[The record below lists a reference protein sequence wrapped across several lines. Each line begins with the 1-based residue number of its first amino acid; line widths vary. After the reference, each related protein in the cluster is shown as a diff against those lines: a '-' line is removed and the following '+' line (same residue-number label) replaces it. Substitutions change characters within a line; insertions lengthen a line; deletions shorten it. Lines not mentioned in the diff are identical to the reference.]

1 MIKPF
6 FEGFNNW
13 RRPIANGENLQDGLK
28 AAKINFKSSK
38 RFLKINDRSRSIIVN
53 GQISFDIVTRLT

>member
-38 RFLKINDRSRSIIVN
+38 RFLKINDRSMSIIVN
-53 GQISFDIVTRLT
+53 G